1 MTTQY
6 IAGEFSALLA
16 GLEPTAGERLGGGVG
31 NLRQEVESSPLVLLP
46 RLAREALNL
55 ADNACWLALKQGDV
69 CGFYRCAETA
79 SALQEF
85 SASANLLH

>member
-1 MTTQY
+1 
-6 IAGEFSALLA
+6 LLA
-16 GLEPTAGERLGGGVG
+16 GLEPTAGEWLGGGVG